1 LAWAAPVA
9 IGVASLG
16 VAALADAR
24 PRGDRIAA
32 VFPPWWTAEQA
43 LASALAVAPVAGV
56 GRFSFIVAAHARGP
70 ETAASLRAAGAWL
83 TLDGSRFSF
92 CMTK

>member
-1 LAWAAPVA
+1 MAWAAPFA

-32 VFPPWWTAEQA
+32 IFPPWWTAEQA

-56 GRFSFIVAAHARGP
+56 GRFSFIIAADARGP

-83 TLDGSRFSF
+83 TLDASRFSF
-92 CMTK
+92 CTTR